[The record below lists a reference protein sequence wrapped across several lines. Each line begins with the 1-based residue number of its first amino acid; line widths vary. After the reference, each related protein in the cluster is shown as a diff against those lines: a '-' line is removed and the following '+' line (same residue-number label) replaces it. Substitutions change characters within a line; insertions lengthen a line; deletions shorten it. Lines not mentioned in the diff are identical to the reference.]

1 MENLILSL
9 NVVLPLFIT
18 MSLGYFLK
26 SLNMFD
32 NNTLDTMN
40 NITFKSFLPMLLF
53 YNIYK
58 TDLQG
63 VFNLKLMIFSAT
75 CVIALYLILYLIVP
89 LIEKDN
95 KKRGALL
102 QGLFRSNFV
111 IFGIPITESLFGSEK
126 VGVAALLI
134 AVIVPLFNILS
145 VIALETFRG
154 GKPDFRKIS
163 IGIIKNPLI
172 IASCLGIL
180 TLLLKIKIPTAIE
193 KTISDVSKIAT
204 PLSLILLG
212 ASFKFDNIK
221 KYLKQTTIAVV
232 GKTIL
237 TPCIILPICIMFGYR
252 GVELSTL
259 MIIFAAPTAISSFTM
274 AQQMDSD
281 SDLAGQIV
289 VFTSAFYVV
298 TVFMLIFIL
307 KQSFLI
313 IAIKFNYSFVKSMS
327 IGILYLI
334 IGSTINL

>member
-1 MENLILSL
+1 
-9 NVVLPLFIT
+9 
-18 MSLGYFLK
+18 
-26 SLNMFD
+26 MFD

-40 NITFKSFLPMLLF
+40 NITFKSFLPVLLF

-58 TDLQG
+58 TDLHDT
-63 VFNLKLMIFSAT
+63 FNLKIIIFSVT
-75 CVIALYLILYLIVP
+75 CVIVLYLLLYLIVP

-95 KKRGALL
+95 KKRVALL

-111 IFGIPITESLFGSEK
+111 IFGLPITESLFGSEK

-134 AVIVPLFNILS
+134 AVIVPLFNMLS
-145 VIALETFRG
+145 VLALETFRG
-154 GKPDFRKIS
+154 GKLNFKKIF

-172 IASCLGIL
+172 IATCLGVL

-212 ASFKFDNIK
+212 AYFKFDNIK
-221 KYLKQTTIAVV
+221 KYLKQTTIAVI

-237 TPCIILPICIMFGYR
+237 IPCIILPICIMFGYR
-252 GVELSTL
+252 DVELSTL

-274 AQQMDSD
+274 AKQMDSD

-289 VFTSAFYVV
+289 VFTSAFCVI
-298 TVFMLIFIL
+298 TVFMWIFIL
-307 KQSFLI
+307 KQF
-313 IAIKFNYSFVKSMS
+313 
-327 IGILYLI
+327 YLI
-334 IGSTINL
+334 

>member
-1 MENLILSL
+1 
-9 NVVLPLFIT
+9 
-18 MSLGYFLK
+18 
-26 SLNMFD
+26 MFD

-111 IFGIPITESLFGSEK
+111 IFGLPITESLFGGEK

-252 GVELSTL
+252 GVELTTL

-307 KQSFLI
+307 KQSHLI
-313 IAIKFNYSFVKSMS
+313 
-327 IGILYLI
+327 
-334 IGSTINL
+334 

>member
-26 SLNMFD
+26 YLNMFD

-111 IFGIPITESLFGSEK
+111 IFCIPITESFFGSEK

-289 VFTSAFYVV
+289 VFTSAFCVV
-298 TVFMLIFIL
+298 TVFMWIFIL
-307 KQSFLI
+307 KQS
-313 IAIKFNYSFVKSMS
+313 
-327 IGILYLI
+327 YLI
-334 IGSTINL
+334 

>member
-26 SLNMFD
+26 YLNMFD

-145 VIALETFRG
+145 VLALETFRG
-154 GKPDFRKIS
+154 SKPDFRKIS

-172 IASCLGIL
+172 IASCLGVL

-289 VFTSAFYVV
+289 VFTSAFCVV
-298 TVFMLIFIL
+298 TVFMWIFIL
-307 KQSFLI
+307 KQSHLI
-313 IAIKFNYSFVKSMS
+313 
-327 IGILYLI
+327 
-334 IGSTINL
+334 

>member
-26 SLNMFD
+26 YLNMFD

-180 TLLLKIKIPTAIE
+180 TLLLKIKIPTAME

-252 GVELSTL
+252 GVELTTL

-289 VFTSAFYVV
+289 VFTSAFCVV
-298 TVFMLIFIL
+298 TVFMWIFIL
-307 KQSFLI
+307 KQSHLI
-313 IAIKFNYSFVKSMS
+313 
-327 IGILYLI
+327 
-334 IGSTINL
+334 

>member
-26 SLNMFD
+26 YLNMFD

-134 AVIVPLFNILS
+134 AVIVTLFNILS

-289 VFTSAFYVV
+289 VFTSAFCVV
-298 TVFMLIFIL
+298 TVFMWIFIL
-307 KQSFLI
+307 KQSHLI
-313 IAIKFNYSFVKSMS
+313 
-327 IGILYLI
+327 
-334 IGSTINL
+334 

>member
-53 YNIYK
+53 YSIYK

-75 CVIALYLILYLIVP
+75 CVIALYLFLYLIVP

-134 AVIVPLFNILS
+134 AVIVTLFNILS

-180 TLLLKIKIPTAIE
+180 TLLLKIKIPTAME

-252 GVELSTL
+252 GVELTTL

-307 KQSFLI
+307 KQSHLI
-313 IAIKFNYSFVKSMS
+313 
-327 IGILYLI
+327 
-334 IGSTINL
+334 

>member
-26 SLNMFD
+26 YLNMFD

-53 YNIYK
+53 YSIYK

-289 VFTSAFYVV
+289 VFTSAFCVV
-298 TVFMLIFIL
+298 TVFMWIFIL
-307 KQSFLI
+307 KQSHLI
-313 IAIKFNYSFVKSMS
+313 
-327 IGILYLI
+327 
-334 IGSTINL
+334 

>member
-26 SLNMFD
+26 YLNMFD
-32 NNTLDTMN
+32 SNTLDTMN

-111 IFGIPITESLFGSEK
+111 IFGLPITESLFGSEK

-145 VIALETFRG
+145 VLALETFRG

-172 IASCLGIL
+172 IASCLGVL

-221 KYLKQTTIAVV
+221 KYIKQTTIAVV

-237 TPCIILPICIMFGYR
+237 IPCIILPICIMFGYR

-289 VFTSAFYVV
+289 VFTSAFCVV
-298 TVFMLIFIL
+298 TVFMWIFVL
-307 KQSFLI
+307 KQS
-313 IAIKFNYSFVKSMS
+313 
-327 IGILYLI
+327 YLI
-334 IGSTINL
+334 

>member
-53 YNIYK
+53 YSIYK

-75 CVIALYLILYLIVP
+75 CVLILYLIVP

-134 AVIVPLFNILS
+134 AVIVTLFNILS

-154 GKPDFRKIS
+154 GKPNFRKIS

-252 GVELSTL
+252 GVELTTL

-307 KQSFLI
+307 KQSH
-313 IAIKFNYSFVKSMS
+313 
-327 IGILYLI
+327 
-334 IGSTINL
+334 

>member
-126 VGVAALLI
+126 SWCCCS
-134 AVIVPLFNILS
+134 FNCS
-145 VIALETFRG
+145 YCHTVQYF
-154 GKPDFRKIS
+154 
-163 IGIIKNPLI
+163 
-172 IASCLGIL
+172 
-180 TLLLKIKIPTAIE
+180 
-193 KTISDVSKIAT
+193 ISDCT
-204 PLSLILLG
+204 RN
-212 ASFKFDNIK
+212 F
-221 KYLKQTTIAVV
+221 Q
-232 GKTIL
+232 
-237 TPCIILPICIMFGYR
+237 R
-252 GVELSTL
+252 W
-259 MIIFAAPTAISSFTM
+259 
-274 AQQMDSD
+274 
-281 SDLAGQIV
+281 
-289 VFTSAFYVV
+289 
-298 TVFMLIFIL
+298 
-307 KQSFLI
+307 
-313 IAIKFNYSFVKSMS
+313 
-327 IGILYLI
+327 
-334 IGSTINL
+334 

>member
-26 SLNMFD
+26 YLNMFD

-289 VFTSAFYVV
+289 VFTSAFCVV
-298 TVFMLIFIL
+298 TVFMWIFIL
-307 KQSFLI
+307 KQSHLI
-313 IAIKFNYSFVKSMS
+313 
-327 IGILYLI
+327 
-334 IGSTINL
+334 

>member
-26 SLNMFD
+26 YLNMFD

-111 IFGIPITESLFGSEK
+111 IFGLPITESLFGSEK

-145 VIALETFRG
+145 VLALETFRG

-289 VFTSAFYVV
+289 VFTSAFCVV
-298 TVFMLIFIL
+298 TVFMWIFIL
-307 KQSFLI
+307 KQSHLI
-313 IAIKFNYSFVKSMS
+313 
-327 IGILYLI
+327 
-334 IGSTINL
+334 

>member
-26 SLNMFD
+26 YLNMFD

-180 TLLLKIKIPTAIE
+180 TLLLKIKIPTAME

-232 GKTIL
+232 GQTIL

-252 GVELSTL
+252 GVELTTL

-289 VFTSAFYVV
+289 VFTSAFCVV
-298 TVFMLIFIL
+298 TVFMWIFIL
-307 KQSFLI
+307 KQSHLI
-313 IAIKFNYSFVKSMS
+313 
-327 IGILYLI
+327 
-334 IGSTINL
+334 

>member
-53 YNIYK
+53 YSIYK

-134 AVIVPLFNILS
+134 AVIVTLFNILS

-154 GKPDFRKIS
+154 GKPNFRKIS

-180 TLLLKIKIPTAIE
+180 TLLLKIKIPTAME

-252 GVELSTL
+252 GVELTTL

-274 AQQMDSD
+274 AKQMDSD

-307 KQSFLI
+307 KQSHLI
-313 IAIKFNYSFVKSMS
+313 
-327 IGILYLI
+327 
-334 IGSTINL
+334 

>member
-204 PLSLILLG
+204 PLSLILLV

-289 VFTSAFYVV
+289 VFTSAFCVV
-298 TVFMLIFIL
+298 TVFMWIFVL
-307 KQSFLI
+307 KQSHLI
-313 IAIKFNYSFVKSMS
+313 
-327 IGILYLI
+327 
-334 IGSTINL
+334 

>member
-26 SLNMFD
+26 YLNMFD

-53 YNIYK
+53 YSIYK

-134 AVIVPLFNILS
+134 AVIVTLFNILS

-154 GKPDFRKIS
+154 GKPNFRKIS

-180 TLLLKIKIPTAIE
+180 TLLLKIKIPTAME

-252 GVELSTL
+252 GVELTTL

-307 KQSFLI
+307 KQSHLI
-313 IAIKFNYSFVKSMS
+313 
-327 IGILYLI
+327 
-334 IGSTINL
+334 

>member
-1 MENLILSL
+1 
-9 NVVLPLFIT
+9 
-18 MSLGYFLK
+18 
-26 SLNMFD
+26 
-32 NNTLDTMN
+32 
-40 NITFKSFLPMLLF
+40 LLF

-58 TDLQG
+58 TDLHDT
-63 VFNLKLMIFSAT
+63 FNLKLIIFSVT
-75 CVIALYLILYLIVP
+75 CVIVLYLLLYLIVP

-111 IFGIPITESLFGSEK
+111 IFGLPITESLFGSEK
-126 VGVAALLI
+126 VGVAAILI
-134 AVIVPLFNILS
+134 AIIVPLFNMLS
-145 VIALETFRG
+145 VLALETFRD
-154 GKPDFRKIS
+154 GKLNFKKIF

-172 IASCLGIL
+172 IASCLGVL

-221 KYLKQTTIAVV
+221 KYLKQTTIAVI

-237 TPCIILPICIMFGYR
+237 IPCIILPICIMFGYR
-252 GVELSTL
+252 DVELSTL

-274 AQQMDSD
+274 AKQMDSD

-289 VFTSAFYVV
+289 VFTSAFCVI
-298 TVFMLIFIL
+298 TVFMWIFIL
-307 KQSFLI
+307 KQF
-313 IAIKFNYSFVKSMS
+313 
-327 IGILYLI
+327 YLI
-334 IGSTINL
+334 

>member
-9 NVVLPLFIT
+9 NVVFPLFLT

-26 SLNMFD
+26 YLNLFD
-32 NNTLDTMN
+32 NSTLDRMN

-58 TDLQG
+58 TDLHDT
-63 VFNLKLMIFSAT
+63 FNLKLIIFSVT
-75 CVIALYLILYLIVP
+75 CIIVLYLILYLLVP

-111 IFGIPITESLFGSEK
+111 IFGLPITESLFGSEK
-126 VGVAALLI
+126 VGVAAILI
-134 AVIVPLFNILS
+134 AIIVPLFNMLS
-145 VIALETFRG
+145 VLALETFRD
-154 GKPDFRKIS
+154 GKLNFKKIF

-172 IASCLGIL
+172 IASCLGVL

-221 KYLKQTTIAVV
+221 KYLKQTTIAVI

-237 TPCIILPICIMFGYR
+237 IPCIILPICIMFGYR
-252 GVELSTL
+252 DVELSTL

-274 AQQMDSD
+274 AKQMDSD

-289 VFTSAFYVV
+289 VFTSAFCVI
-298 TVFMLIFIL
+298 TVFMWIFIL
-307 KQSFLI
+307 KQF
-313 IAIKFNYSFVKSMS
+313 
-327 IGILYLI
+327 YLI
-334 IGSTINL
+334 

>member
-26 SLNMFD
+26 YLNMFD

-180 TLLLKIKIPTAIE
+180 TLLLKIKIPTAME

-252 GVELSTL
+252 GVELTTL

-307 KQSFLI
+307 KQSHLI
-313 IAIKFNYSFVKSMS
+313 
-327 IGILYLI
+327 
-334 IGSTINL
+334 

>member
-26 SLNMFD
+26 YLNMFD

-53 YNIYK
+53 YSIYK

-252 GVELSTL
+252 GVELTTL

-289 VFTSAFYVV
+289 VFTSAFCVV
-298 TVFMLIFIL
+298 TVFMWIFIL
-307 KQSFLI
+307 KQSHLI
-313 IAIKFNYSFVKSMS
+313 
-327 IGILYLI
+327 
-334 IGSTINL
+334 

>member
-53 YNIYK
+53 YSIYK

-111 IFGIPITESLFGSEK
+111 IFGIPITESLFWSEK

-134 AVIVPLFNILS
+134 AVIVTLFNILS

-154 GKPDFRKIS
+154 GKPNFRKIS

-180 TLLLKIKIPTAIE
+180 TLLLKIKIPTAME

-252 GVELSTL
+252 GVELTTL

-307 KQSFLI
+307 KQSHLI
-313 IAIKFNYSFVKSMS
+313 
-327 IGILYLI
+327 
-334 IGSTINL
+334 

>member
-26 SLNMFD
+26 YLNMFD

-134 AVIVPLFNILS
+134 AVIVTLFNILS

-154 GKPDFRKIS
+154 GKPNFRKIS

-289 VFTSAFYVV
+289 VFTSAFCVV
-298 TVFMLIFIL
+298 TVFMWIFIL
-307 KQSFLI
+307 KQSHLI
-313 IAIKFNYSFVKSMS
+313 
-327 IGILYLI
+327 
-334 IGSTINL
+334 

>member
-26 SLNMFD
+26 YLNMFD

-252 GVELSTL
+252 GVELTTL

-281 SDLAGQIV
+281 SELAGQIV
-289 VFTSAFYVV
+289 VFTSAFCVV
-298 TVFMLIFIL
+298 TVFMWIFIL
-307 KQSFLI
+307 KQSHLI
-313 IAIKFNYSFVKSMS
+313 
-327 IGILYLI
+327 
-334 IGSTINL
+334 

>member
-134 AVIVPLFNILS
+134 AVIVLLFNILS

-252 GVELSTL
+252 GVELTTL

-281 SDLAGQIV
+281 SELAGQIV
-289 VFTSAFYVV
+289 VFTSAFCVV
-298 TVFMLIFIL
+298 TVFMWIFVL
-307 KQSFLI
+307 KQS
-313 IAIKFNYSFVKSMS
+313 
-327 IGILYLI
+327 YLI
-334 IGSTINL
+334 

>member
-18 MSLGYFLK
+18 ISLGYFLK

-111 IFGIPITESLFGSEK
+111 IFGLPITESLFGSEK

-134 AVIVPLFNILS
+134 AVIVLLFNILS

-212 ASFKFDNIK
+212 ASFKFGNIK

-289 VFTSAFYVV
+289 VFTSAFCVV
-298 TVFMLIFIL
+298 TVFMWIFVL
-307 KQSFLI
+307 KQS
-313 IAIKFNYSFVKSMS
+313 
-327 IGILYLI
+327 YLI
-334 IGSTINL
+334 

>member
-40 NITFKSFLPMLLF
+40 NITFKSFLLMLLF

-63 VFNLKLMIFSAT
+63 VFNLKLMIFSVT

-111 IFGIPITESLFGSEK
+111 IFGLPITESLVGSEK

-252 GVELSTL
+252 GVELTTL

-281 SDLAGQIV
+281 SELAGQIV
-289 VFTSAFYVV
+289 VFTSAFCVV
-298 TVFMLIFIL
+298 TVFMWIFIL
-307 KQSFLI
+307 KQSHLI
-313 IAIKFNYSFVKSMS
+313 
-327 IGILYLI
+327 
-334 IGSTINL
+334 

>member
-75 CVIALYLILYLIVP
+75 CVIALYLIVP

-134 AVIVPLFNILS
+134 AVIVTLFNILS

-154 GKPDFRKIS
+154 GKPNFRKIS

-252 GVELSTL
+252 GVELTTL

-281 SDLAGQIV
+281 SELAGQIV

-307 KQSFLI
+307 KQSHLI
-313 IAIKFNYSFVKSMS
+313 
-327 IGILYLI
+327 
-334 IGSTINL
+334 

>member
-126 VGVAALLI
+126 VAVAALLI

-252 GVELSTL
+252 GVELTTL

-281 SDLAGQIV
+281 SELAGQIV
-289 VFTSAFYVV
+289 VFTSAFCVV
-298 TVFMLIFIL
+298 TVFMWIFVL
-307 KQSFLI
+307 KQS
-313 IAIKFNYSFVKSMS
+313 
-327 IGILYLI
+327 YLI
-334 IGSTINL
+334 

>member
-26 SLNMFD
+26 YLNMFD

-221 KYLKQTTIAVV
+221 KYIKQTTIAVV

-289 VFTSAFYVV
+289 VFTSAFCVI
-298 TVFMLIFIL
+298 TVFMWIFVL
-307 KQSFLI
+307 KQSHLI
-313 IAIKFNYSFVKSMS
+313 
-327 IGILYLI
+327 
-334 IGSTINL
+334 

>member
-9 NVVLPLFIT
+9 NVFLPLFIT
-18 MSLGYFLK
+18 ISLGYFLK
-26 SLNMFD
+26 YLNMFD

-40 NITFKSFLPMLLF
+40 NITFKSFLPVLLF

-58 TDLQG
+58 TDLHDT
-63 VFNLKLMIFSAT
+63 FNLKIIIFSVT
-75 CVIALYLILYLIVP
+75 CVIVLYLLLYLIVP

-111 IFGIPITESLFGSEK
+111 IFGLPITESLFGSEK

-134 AVIVPLFNILS
+134 AVIVPLFNMLS
-145 VIALETFRG
+145 VLALETFRG
-154 GKPDFRKIS
+154 GKLNFKKIF

-172 IASCLGIL
+172 IASCLGVL

-221 KYLKQTTIAVV
+221 KYLKQTTIAVI

-237 TPCIILPICIMFGYR
+237 IPCIILPICIMFGYR
-252 GVELSTL
+252 DVELSTL

-274 AQQMDSD
+274 AKQMDSD

-289 VFTSAFYVV
+289 VFTSAFCVI
-298 TVFMLIFIL
+298 TVFMWIFIL
-307 KQSFLI
+307 KQF
-313 IAIKFNYSFVKSMS
+313 
-327 IGILYLI
+327 YLI
-334 IGSTINL
+334 

>member
-111 IFGIPITESLFGSEK
+111 IFGLPITESLFGSEK
-126 VGVAALLI
+126 VAVAALLI

-212 ASFKFDNIK
+212 ASFKFGNIK

-289 VFTSAFYVV
+289 VFTSAFCVV
-298 TVFMLIFIL
+298 TVFMWIFIL
-307 KQSFLI
+307 KQSHLI
-313 IAIKFNYSFVKSMS
+313 
-327 IGILYLI
+327 
-334 IGSTINL
+334 